1 MEKKEF
7 HETKTIIS
15 DDGKTVTTVSVSGSS
30 TGCNQRKEVIHN
42 YLKIGDFTL
51 FQGDAEMYFKAKSEK
66 REFHNWRDIRVNV
79 YV

>member
-30 TGCNQRKEVIHN
+30 TSSSSSVSSTTTSSVTTTVTNCGHTVTTTIKTEQ
-42 YLKIGDFTL
+42 
-51 FQGDAEMYFKAKSEK
+51 
-66 REFHNWRDIRVNV
+66 
-79 YV
+79 